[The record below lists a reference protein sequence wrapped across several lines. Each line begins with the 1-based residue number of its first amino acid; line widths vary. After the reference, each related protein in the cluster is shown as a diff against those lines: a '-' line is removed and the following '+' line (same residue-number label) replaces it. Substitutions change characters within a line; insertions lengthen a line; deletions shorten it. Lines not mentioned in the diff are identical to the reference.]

1 MHAQL
6 GDEHGR
12 EHLSGQ
18 LGLHDA
24 LSGVVAAMAAAT
36 PVVLVLLVATLL
48 AAATAVVAIVTVVA
62 VLALDMASL
71 GLWLL
76 ALLGLAVAGGRGL
89 VVRRLGVLVLTRA
102 TALGLRGVLG
112 LLGHAGLLGTGGLRS
127 SRVLALG
134 LALTGTTALWRLD
147 VLVLLFCHVGD
158 PSCLANFSPPG
169 TWQDLGTGLECDR
182 TWAKLSCWGHGRAPT
197 CGANGSFDPY

>member
-1 MHAQL
+1 
-6 GDEHGR
+6 
-12 EHLSGQ
+12 
-18 LGLHDA
+18 
-24 LSGVVAAMAAAT
+24 
-36 PVVLVLLVATLL
+36 
-48 AAATAVVAIVTVVA
+48 
-62 VLALDMASL
+62 MASL

-76 ALLGLAVAGGRGL
+76 TLLGLAVAGGRGL

-112 LLGHAGLLGTGGLRS
+112 LLGRAGLLGTGGLRS

-134 LALTGTTALWRLD
+134 LALTGTAALWRLD

-197 CGANGSFDPY
+197 CGANGSFDPYRP